1 MTNKAQLDNYD
12 EIIERLNDMFENNTD
27 KVNYST
33 IVYAGFM
40 SAFDRVVEEK
50 NKYKRAFEIFT
61 KDKEL
66 TLHKGKCPI
75 LGADEYKLSFVKL
88 KYISRAEY
96 ELLEE
101 LIKNET
107 ENRN

>member
-27 KVNYST
+27 KVNYSI

-40 SAFDRVVEEK
+40 SAFDRVIEEK
-50 NKYKRAFEIFT
+50 SKYKRALEII
-61 KDKEL
+61 KKYLNIEL
-66 TLHKGKCPI
+66 VYVDDGCEPTWYLDSNGGREI
-75 LGADEYKLSFVKL
+75 EQE
-88 KYISRAEY
+88 EY